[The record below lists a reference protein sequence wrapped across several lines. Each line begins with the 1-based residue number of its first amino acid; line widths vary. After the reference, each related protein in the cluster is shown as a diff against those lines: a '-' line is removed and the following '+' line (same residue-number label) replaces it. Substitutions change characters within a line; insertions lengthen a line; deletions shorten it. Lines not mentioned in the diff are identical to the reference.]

1 MFSLIVDREDERR
14 GVVLPVV
21 TFVPGSFGE
30 ATEYPACCSLHDGHC
45 CTFVNRFFI
54 EFSYTEAVYSCLI
67 ESCSFRVSKNTFCE
81 ERNNKGSLRI
91 RR

>member
-14 GVVLPVV
+14 GVVLPVA

-67 ESCSFRVSKNTFCE
+67 ESSYIRIKYRSNE
-81 ERNNKGSLRI
+81 ERSNESSLSVSC
-91 RR
+91 